1 MKRILLKLTLIL
13 ALTCSCNSLK
23 NKWELYHLEFGENIK
38 SNTNQYGFVL
48 KKDSMEKFYVKT
60 MKGKKK
66 YVLLTFRPNGKT
78 LRLVK
83 IENYKN
89 NRLDGFYSTNDNSID
104 SAGIYKNG
112 RKHGFWSYGNDMGE
126 GEEGRYRN
134 GQKHGIWKEYTPF
147 ITAKGKYKHGKK
159 NGLWTIEDIDLKI
172 INEKGKEER
181 VIDKVY
187 YKNGVEVKK

>member
-1 MKRILLKLTLIL
+1 MKRILLKLIL
-13 ALTCSCNSLK
+13 FLVLTCSCNSLE

-38 SNTNQYGFVL
+38 PSTNQYGFVL
-48 KKDSMEKFYVKT
+48 KKDSIEKFYVKT

-89 NRLDGFYSTNDNSID
+89 NRLDGFYSSNDTPID

-112 RKHGFWSYGNDMGE
+112 RKHGFWS
-126 GEEGRYRN
+126 
-134 GQKHGIWKEYTPF
+134 
-147 ITAKGKYKHGKK
+147 
-159 NGLWTIEDIDLKI
+159 
-172 INEKGKEER
+172 
-181 VIDKVY
+181 
-187 YKNGVEVKK
+187 

>member
-1 MKRILLKLTLIL
+1 M
-13 ALTCSCNSLK
+13 K

-60 MKGKKK
+60 MKDKKR

-89 NRLDGFYSTNDNSID
+89 ELLDGFYLETDNHSFVRKGYYKKGKRNGYWHIKEEEKV
-104 SAGIYKNG
+104 SKGHYKNDKKIG
-112 RKHGFWSYGNDMGE
+112 LW
-126 GEEGRYRN
+126 EERVFSN
-134 GQKHGIWKEYTPF
+134 V
-147 ITAKGKYKHGKK
+147 AKGKYKHGKK
-159 NGLWTIEDIDLKI
+159 QGLWTIEDIDLKI
-172 INEKGKEER
+172 INEKGEEER
-181 VIDKVY
+181 VIDKVH
-187 YKNGVEVKK
+187 YKNGKEIEK

>member
-1 MKRILLKLTLIL
+1 MKRILFQLTLIL
-13 ALTCSCNSLK
+13 VLTCSCNSMK

-89 NRLDGFYSTNDNSID
+89 NRLDGFYSS
-104 SAGIYKNG
+104 
-112 RKHGFWSYGNDMGE
+112 NDMGE
-126 GEEGRYRN
+126 GEEGRYKDS
-134 GQKHGIWKEYTPF
+134 QKHGIWKEYTPF

-159 NGLWTIEDIDLKI
+159 HGLWTIEDIDLKI
-172 INEKGKEER
+172 INEKGQEER